1 MSVVRRHDVRFA
13 DMNGCGRGTVV
24 NQVTVP
30 GGSNLPQVAGS
41 ETSFVAVEGAWDIRR
56 TIPGLQ
62 QREAIGRALRR
73 ELPRKLHGEWQ
84 PAPDRPDPVDVVRT
98 RNRGRQQRLVPIRL
112 GRMVAS
118 PFAFYRGS
126 ADLMAID
133 LRTTPSTGLVVQ
145 LCGDAHLSN
154 FGVYASPERH
164 LAVDI
169 NDFDET
175 SQGRWEWDIKRLVA
189 SVELCGRDNGLT
201 TEARA
206 EAVAVASHA
215 YRALLRRM
223 AGLSRLD
230 VHYMTFGEGATPP
243 AHWSPESTA
252 LVARERK
259 RAYSRTN
266 AQLGVRM
273 TESGGQRLRMAPPL
287 LTAVPANVRESVV
300 AALEPYL
307 TTVPPDIQE
316 LLKDYGVLDVAHKV
330 VGVGSVGTR
339 DYVVLLQGNH
349 VGDELFLQVK
359 EALPS
364 VVREPALPGPR
375 HHGQRVV
382 DGQRRIQ
389 SVSDPFLGWTM
400 VGSRPFFVRQLRDMK
415 AGVDPQ
421 LLQGPVLR
429 DYAELCG
436 AILAKAHARTG
447 YPSVVASYCG
457 TSDRFDLAM
466 VAFART
472 YADQVERDHA
482 ALVAAVKAGALPAE
496 LGV

>member
-1 MSVVRRHDVRFA
+1 M
-13 DMNGCGRGTVV
+13 
-24 NQVTVP
+24 
-30 GGSNLPQVAGS
+30 AGS
-41 ETSFVAVEGAWDIRR
+41 GSSFVTVEGAWDIRR
-56 TIPGLQ
+56 TIPGREE
-62 QREAIGRALRR
+62 REAIGRALRR

-84 PAPDRPDPVDVVRT
+84 PAPDRPDPLDVIRA

-133 LRTTPSTGLVVQ
+133 LRPTPSTGLAVQ

-175 SQGRWEWDIKRLVA
+175 SHGRWEWDIKRLVA
-189 SVELCGRDNGLT
+189 SIELCGRDNGLAVDVRT
-201 TEARA
+201 
-206 EAVAVASHA
+206 EAVAGASQG
-215 YRALLRRM
+215 YRTLLGRM
-223 AGLSRLD
+223 ADLSRLEA
-230 VHYMTFGEGATPP
+230 HYLTFGEGATVPV
-243 AHWSPESTA
+243 HWSPESAA
-252 LVARERK
+252 LVAHERK

-266 AQLGVRM
+266 EQLGVRM
-273 TESGGQRLRMAPPL
+273 TEQGGQRLRVAPPL
-287 LTAVPANVRESVV
+287 LTPVPLNVRESVV

-307 TTVPPDIQE
+307 TTVSPDIQE

-359 EALPS
+359 EALRS
-364 VVREPALPGPR
+364 VVRDPALPGPR
-375 HHGQRVV
+375 HEGQRVV

-400 VGSRPFFVRQLRDMK
+400 VGARPFFVRQLRDMK
-415 AGVDPQ
+415 AGVDPH
-421 LLQGPVLR
+421 LLQAPVLR
-429 DYAELCG
+429 DYPELCG

-447 YPSVVASYCG
+447 YPAVVASYCG

-466 VAFART
+466 VAFARR